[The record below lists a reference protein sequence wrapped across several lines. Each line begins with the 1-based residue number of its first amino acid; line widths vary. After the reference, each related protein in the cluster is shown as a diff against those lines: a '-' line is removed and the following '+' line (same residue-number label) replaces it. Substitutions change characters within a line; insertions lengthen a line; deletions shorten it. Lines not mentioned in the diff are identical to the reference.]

1 MPDHTH
7 NTPEGSQDKRMN
19 LPSIED
25 GGVGDNT
32 VASPV
37 LGFGMDRVDKV
48 EEQSVAPQ
56 QPQPQMPAPT
66 PQAYGTTQPEDAP
79 DPLMRNEVA
88 AVDVS
93 NRAYYVGDTP
103 SPYLSTKQ
111 AQEDVEVTKR
121 RHSRIVTILVT
132 VFILG
137 ILGAGGW
144 FLWSTI
150 KPGEARNTVRYETM
164 PIEKGEYLESLVS
177 TSLVRPINE
186 EQVTS
191 GISGTIA
198 ETFVENGATVE
209 EGQQLFRL
217 ENPTITDATR
227 RAREALETFSQE
239 VNRKADALNKANEEL
254 AKAQEAANKSN
265 ASTSSS
271 SSSAATT
278 TSTATNTAVEN
289 ATKRVQAA
297 QTEYDSAKQNETNMQ
312 ETYGHALEQEESL
325 NVHAPIA
332 GTVSEV
338 CSQAASSGTVSGS
351 TRLCTIAD
359 TTAYSL
365 SVEIPQSDR
374 ERVSVGQE
382 VRLTFPSVKDLAI
395 TSTIS
400 SLDENEGT
408 FVATIN
414 IENPDEHITSGLAV
428 EATVVLKSIPN
439 SYIVPSNT
447 IRTEKDGSTHLDV
460 LLDATRGIVTDVPVR
475 VISNDGTKAAI
486 ESDNIQEGNPVLIV
500 GQLDQQQQQQGSSS
514 NGSSSNG

>member
-7 NTPEGSQDKRMN
+7 NTPEGSQDTRMN
-19 LPSIED
+19 LPSRED

-37 LGFGMDRVDKV
+37 LGFGMDRVDKM
-48 EEQSVAPQ
+48 EEQPAAPKEPQTSVPQHQAPV
-56 QPQPQMPAPT
+56 AGT
-66 PQAYGTTQPEDAP
+66 PENAP

-103 SPYLSTKQ
+103 SPYLSSRQ
-111 AQEDVEVTKR
+111 AHEDVEVTKR
-121 RHSRIVTILVT
+121 RHSRIVTVLVT
-132 VFILG
+132 LFIIG

-150 KPGEARNTVRYETM
+150 KPNTPQNTVRYETM
-164 PIEKGEYLESLVS
+164 PIEKGEYLESLQS
-177 TSLVRPINE
+177 TSLIRPINE

-198 ETFVENGATVE
+198 ESFVENGATVE

-239 VNRKADALNKANEEL
+239 VDRKADALNKANEEL
-254 AKAQEAANKSN
+254 AKAQEQANKSN

-271 SSSAATT
+271 SASSTPSTTNTAA
-278 TSTATNTAVEN
+278 NTAVEN
-289 ATKRVQAA
+289 ATKRVQIA
-297 QTEYDSAKQNETNMQ
+297 QTEYDAARQNEANIQ
-312 ETYGHALEQEESL
+312 ETYNHALEQEELL

-338 CSQAASSGTVSGS
+338 CDQAASSGTVSGS

-359 TTAYSL
+359 TSAYSL
-365 SVEIPQSDR
+365 SVEIPQSER
-374 ERVSVGQE
+374 ERVSEGQE
-382 VRLTFPSVKDLAI
+382 VRLTFPSIKDLAI
-395 TSTIS
+395 TSTINS
-400 SLDENEGT
+400 IDPVDENNET

-414 IENPDEHITSGLAV
+414 IENPDEHITNGLAV

-447 IRTEKDGSTHLDV
+447 VRTNKDGSTHLDV
-460 LLDATRGIVTDVPVR
+460 LLDPTRGIVTDVPVR

-486 ESDNIQEGNPVLIV
+486 EADNIQEGNSVLIV
-500 GQLDQQQQQQGSSS
+500 GQLDQQQQQQGSGS
-514 NGSSSNG
+514 NS